1 MFSINHQVGIKAPIE
16 QVYEL
21 LTTNEG
27 LSQWWTNDVTG
38 AGGVGS
44 TIAFRFNGQGPDFVV
59 SELRPNELVGWQH
72 SGDMPSEWMQTEIR
86 FQLRRQDGQ
95 TFVRFTHSQWRE
107 TTDFMAHCSTKWGTF
122 LMSLKAALETGKGRP
137 FPNDIHID
145 HS

>member
-38 AGGVGS
+38 AAGVGS

-72 SGDMPSEWMQTEIR
+72 SGDMPSEWMQTEIK